1 MSESDESKPGAG
13 EGAPA
18 DEEVSAPD
26 AGAEAPKER
35 AAKPKKAKGKSKGKS
50 VEALKAPAEGEG
62 DEASGRRSYLLG
74 HAVIWLGVLGSVA
87 YLIARGR

>member
-13 EGAPA
+13 EGAPV

-26 AGAEAPKER
+26 AGAEASKER
-35 AAKPKKAKGKSKGKS
+35 AAKPKKGKGKGKS

-87 YLIARGR
+87 YLMARGR